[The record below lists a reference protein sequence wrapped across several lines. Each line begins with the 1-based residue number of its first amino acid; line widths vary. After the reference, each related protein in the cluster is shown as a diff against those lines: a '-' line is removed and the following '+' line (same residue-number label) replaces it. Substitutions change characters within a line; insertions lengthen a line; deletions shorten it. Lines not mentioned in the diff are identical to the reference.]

1 METTSKACM
10 ALAVCGAT
18 VALILAGSEHD
29 RVGDVATG
37 ARDSSTGATLG
48 LRKRL
53 ELRHPQPAAER
64 APVVAADGARAAE
77 ERGQPTQAADPT
89 TDPIGMTDAQR
100 MTALMRAH
108 EMIAL
113 SQELHCAETVA
124 LAELNFLRRAIGT
137 ILHHRGRARFVDDE
151 VRASGGF
158 RMGRSEHGEFSFVQ
172 DCALYQYDR
181 GEFPTHD
188 IAYDIRYGKA
198 LERPSD
204 MDDRIHAMLL
214 EALDTLET
222 AEAR

>member
-18 VALILAGSEHD
+18 VALILAGIEHD
-29 RVGDVATG
+29 RAGGGETR
-37 ARDSSTGATLG
+37 ARGSSTGATLALG
-48 LRKRL
+48 QNP
-53 ELRHPQPAAER
+53 ELRHPSPVASR
-64 APVVAADGARAAE
+64 APVAAPDGARAPE
-77 ERGQPTQAADPT
+77 ERVRAPQEPDPT

-113 SQELHCAETVA
+113 SEELHCPETVA

-198 LERPSD
+198 VERPSD

-222 AEAR
+222 AEAK